1 MIERDQRAVAVGA
14 KTQGLPRRRAVA
26 HRTEHLVAPEHELD
40 WSAHGAGGNGTENL
54 RSGHQTFGA
63 EAAAEERTAD
73 VNLIG
78 RYAEQSGKT
87 PLRHRHTLTRRID
100 RERIAL
106 PRGNNRMRLHRIVIL
121 RRGLIGPSDRGFRR
135 GELILDIAALRLRR
149 EAGADGL
156 QREGFV
162 GIKADPRRLGLV
174 AWRKQACAFGRG
186 FGFVMTEVSG
196 RLSGAR

>member
-1 MIERDQRAVAVGA
+1 FERDRAWRLAWRAHEQRRADIGPNALMRGRDGGARIKRVRNIGSRLEEIVERARHRLGAMIERDQRAVAVGA

-40 WSAHGAGGNGTENL
+40 RSAHGAGGNGTENL

-63 EAAAEERTAD
+63 EAAAEKRTAD

-106 PRGNNRMRLHRIVIL
+106 PRGNNRMRLH
-121 RRGLIGPSDRGFRR
+121 
-135 GELILDIAALRLRR
+135 
-149 EAGADGL
+149 
-156 QREGFV
+156 
-162 GIKADPRRLGLV
+162 
-174 AWRKQACAFGRG
+174 
-186 FGFVMTEVSG
+186 
-196 RLSGAR
+196 